1 MRKIIFRAWDKSDK
15 KMIFDIYPAT
25 NGDVASEYNGRF
37 CLILPYDRIIL
48 EQYSGVNDKFGT
60 LIFEGDIVQYE
71 CGTKAEVIF
80 KGGCFMA
87 YDRYSSCINEAYFKI
102 CSEYNPI
109 DGSEFDIRVIGN
121 IHEMSIL

>member
-25 NGDVASEYNGRF
+25 NGDVAGEYNGRF
-37 CLILPYDRIIL
+37 CLRLPSERIVL

-80 KGGCFMA
+80 KEGCFVA
-87 YDRYSSCINEAYFKI
+87 YDGYANSSDEAYMKI
-102 CSEYNPI
+102 CPEYNPI
-109 DGSEFDIRVIGN
+109 DGLEFDIQVIGN